1 MEKREKET
9 KGEREIENDAATMRT
24 AAPSEIVSLSLFLPF
39 SLSATTAA
47 VVALIGLID
56 AVYLTIHHY
65 TTEPPPC
72 GEGFDCAAVLTS
84 SYATIGGIP
93 LAVFGAIAYF
103 TAFSLAI
110 LTAFG
115 NRQTW
120 RLFGAQVVLMSLF
133 TAWLLYVQAYI
144 LKAFCQ
150 FCLISAGVTL
160 TLLIIALISK
170 FWRSK

>member
-1 MEKREKET
+1 MD
-9 KGEREIENDAATMRT
+9 N
-24 AAPSEIVSLSLFLPF
+24 SEIIEETGAIAKLP
-39 SLSATTAA
+39 LLAA
-47 VVALIGLID
+47 VVALIGLAD

-65 TTEPPPC
+65 TAEVVPC

-84 SYATIGGIP
+84 PYATIGGVP

-110 LTAFG
+110 LATFG

-120 RLFGAQVVLMSLF
+120 RIFGAQVVLMAFF
-133 TAWLLYVQAYI
+133 TGWLLYAQAFI

-150 FCLISAGVTL
+150 YCLLSAGVTF

-170 FWRSK
+170 FWRAR